1 MSMVLKTFA
10 GQSISPLDDALMRNG
25 MAAGQDGVAYGLTL
39 TKPSNSTIRFSAGYG
54 MIQGREFQLT
64 AAETVN
70 ITLASSGTK
79 YGLVYLQMDLSNT
92 SSPLSIGVQYAST
105 ADGFSALTQNSNV
118 NINSGIWQM
127 ELARITI
134 STSDITVYTRTC
146 ETLGGVYSKDYTLNG
161 VTFTFTKYGRIVIV
175 TSSGIPTSPIPTNAY
190 VGEQTIDDR
199 FRPLASTVSYV
210 LATNAIG
217 MQFNVRNNGTFT
229 YGYSS
234 QQISSSNIRITYCY
248 CTAK

>member
-92 SSPLSIGVQYAST
+92 SSPLSIGVQYANT
-105 ADGFSALTQNSNV
+105 EDGFTALTKNSNV

-134 STSDITVYTRTC
+134 STSDITAYTRTC
-146 ETLGGVYSKDYTLNG
+146 ETLGGVYTQTYTLNG
-161 VTFTFTKYGRIVIV
+161 IDFTFSKYGRLVIV
-175 TSSGIPTSPIPTNAY
+175 TSSGTPTSPITTNAY
-190 VGEQTIDDR
+190 VGDMTFDDR
-199 FRPLASTVSYV
+199 FKPAAGVIVHV
-210 LATNAIG
+210 LATKGIG
-217 MQFNVRNNGTFT
+217 MQVNIRSSGTFT
-229 YGYSS
+229 YGFASS
-234 QQISSSNIRITYCY
+234 QIGSSNVRVCLCY
-248 CTAK
+248 FTAK